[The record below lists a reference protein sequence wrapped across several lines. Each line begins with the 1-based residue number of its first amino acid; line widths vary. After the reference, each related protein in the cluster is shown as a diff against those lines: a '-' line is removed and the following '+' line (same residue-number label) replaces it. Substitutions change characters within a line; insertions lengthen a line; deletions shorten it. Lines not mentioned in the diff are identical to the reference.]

1 MKTRIPNGR
10 NYIENICRLKPP
22 FSSQDFL
29 DYYDYEDDYEDEQK
43 GPKGKKRF
51 EVILGSAEN
60 APQSGNGNRA
70 DAATSSYYVKDRQR
84 RKKLRQVDVVLI
96 LTNIHNRNE

>member
-1 MKTRIPNGR
+1 MKTIIPIPNGR
-10 NYIENICRLKPP
+10 NSIENI
-22 FSSQDFL
+22 SQDFL
-29 DYYDYEDDYEDEQK
+29 DYYDYEDDYHEKDDQK
-43 GPKGKKRF
+43 GLKGKKRF